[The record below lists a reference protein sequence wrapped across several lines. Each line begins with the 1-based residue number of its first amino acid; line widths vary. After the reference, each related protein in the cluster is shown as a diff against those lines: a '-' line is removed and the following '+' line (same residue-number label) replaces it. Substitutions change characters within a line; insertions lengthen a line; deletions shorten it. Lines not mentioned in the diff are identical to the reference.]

1 MKRES
6 YIIKEK
12 LNVFQTYDLISRMH
26 VMLGMRLHALV
37 FSAVA
42 SVPML
47 GLVYDPKIK
56 GFLDCINQP
65 SAGDVRE
72 LEYDKVEK
80 LVEEVWEKR
89 DEISRQLDSD
99 IPALKEK
106 ARENAKVA
114 VELISSADKN

>member
-1 MKRES
+1 
-6 YIIKEK
+6 
-12 LNVFQTYDLISRMH
+12 
-26 VMLGMRLHALV
+26 
-37 FSAVA
+37 
-42 SVPML
+42 
-47 GLVYDPKIK
+47 
-56 GFLDCINQP
+56 LDCINQP

-89 DEISRQLDSD
+89 DEISRQLGSD

-106 ARENAKVA
+106 ARQNAKVA